1 MDSPNRANDTKRAKI
16 YLLMWGFPLLLL
28 FSAFLLYLTIPRAT
42 HWIAQAQDSILNH
55 SYFSVREIKVNA
67 GEKIGGSEIVAM
79 AGLSHGMNLWRVD
92 TRRIEGEIG
101 RHPWVK
107 SVQVRREFPHR
118 VVIQVEERTAKGIL
132 VLGKLYYI
140 DADGNVF
147 LEMKEGEK
155 TDLPLLSGLS
165 RQDLEYHSTPNK
177 IQSALLL
184 SDQLSRRS
192 LPVSEIQFT
201 KAGLVLYLASYPV
214 VLHLGWDDW
223 REKLAK
229 LDRIWTEWKGKETH
243 LASMNLSYHNQ
254 VVLRLR
260 KVTHG

>member
-1 MDSPNRANDTKRAKI
+1 MDFPSRTNDTKRAKI

-28 FSAFLLYLTIPRAT
+28 FSVFLLYLSVARAT
-42 HWIAQAQDSILNH
+42 RWIAQAQASFLNH
-55 SYFSVREIKVNA
+55 SYFSVREIKVSA

-92 TRRIEGEIG
+92 TQKIEREIG
-101 RHPWVK
+101 RHPWVR

-118 VVIQVEERTAKGIL
+118 VAIQVEERTAKGIL

-147 LEMKEGEK
+147 LELKEGEK
-155 TDLPLLSGLS
+155 ADLPLLSGLS
-165 RQDLEYHSTPNK
+165 RQDLGYHSTPK
-177 IQSALLL
+177 RIQSALLL
-184 SDQLSRRS
+184 SDQLFQRS

-201 KAGLVLYLASYPV
+201 KSGLVLYLASYPV
-214 VLHLGWDDW
+214 VLHLGWDEW
-223 REKLAK
+223 QEKLAN
-229 LDRIWTEWKGKETH
+229 LDRIWAEWKGKETH
-243 LASMNLSYHNQ
+243 LASMNLSFHNQ

>member
-1 MDSPNRANDTKRAKI
+1 
-16 YLLMWGFPLLLL
+16 
-28 FSAFLLYLTIPRAT
+28 
-42 HWIAQAQDSILNH
+42 
-55 SYFSVREIKVNA
+55 
-67 GEKIGGSEIVAM
+67 
-79 AGLSHGMNLWRVD
+79 
-92 TRRIEGEIG
+92 
-101 RHPWVK
+101 
-107 SVQVRREFPHR
+107 
-118 VVIQVEERTAKGIL
+118 VIQVEERSARGIL

-165 RQDLEYHSTPNK
+165 RQDLEYHSTPKK

-184 SDQLSRRS
+184 TDQLSQRS

-214 VLHLGWDDW
+214 VLHLGWDEW
-223 REKLAK
+223 GEKLAK
-229 LDRIWTEWKGKETH
+229 LDRIWSELKGKETH